1 MKKFRKAGA
10 WLLTGA
16 MLATTFAYAAPGTA
30 KAADPFTG
38 SLAKVDSVEVDGNIA
53 TISFNDGAVTG
64 RITLLEDGIFR
75 YNVDP
80 SGEFGEYAKV
90 RSGYPETGKIQA
102 QPDDSEN
109 YTKPDA
115 QMEDAGD
122 AFTIKAKDGSTVIG
136 FDKDTAKM
144 TVRTGDK
151 VVMEEA
157 EALAIGSSST
167 VQTLV
172 KHDQNNNGLAEEF
185 FGGGTQNGRF
195 VHTGEVINIANE
207 SKWVD
212 GNVSSPSPFYY
223 TTNGYGVLRN
233 TWQNGSYDFGAT
245 DDGIVTATH
254 NESEY
259 DAYIFVSAGDD
270 GSSVS
275 ADLLDG
281 YFKVTGNP
289 VLLPE
294 YGFYLG
300 HLNAY
305 NRDAWSDTTDIGS
318 NWTIKGND
326 PYTSEGTTT
335 YERGGT
341 GVMIAAGEEGESLNG
356 TEPTV
361 SVDNMPSDVT
371 HPGKWSARTVLDEY
385 LAYDMP
391 FGFFLPN
398 DGYGAGY
405 GQNGYNMTGG
415 VEADGSS
422 SDERLAAV
430 AANVAN
436 LEAFAKYAADKGVA
450 TGLWTQSNLTPDSNP
465 NTYWHLLRDFEAEVE
480 AGVTTLKT
488 DVAWVGPGYSFQLS
502 GVKEG
507 YETVTEIQKTRP
519 NIISLDGWAGSQRY
533 NSVWTGDQT
542 GGNWEYIRF
551 HIPTFIG
558 QSLSGNPNIGSDMDG
573 IWGGDPVIA
582 TREYQ
587 WKSFAPQMLDMDGWG
602 SYAKGPYVHG
612 DPYTGVSRM
621 YLKMKAM
628 MMPYIYTNAYAA
640 ANIET
645 GNGDK
650 GLPMIRAMFLEFPEE
665 SYAYTKEGS
674 QYQYMWGENLLVAP
688 LYQDTNADE
697 MGNDVRNG
705 IYLPGGEDTIW
716 IDYFTGEQYRG
727 GQVLNNFDAPL
738 WKIPLF
744 VKNGAI
750 IPMYAEHNVADPD
763 AENGVD
769 KTQRIIEFWPDTES
783 DFTAIEDDGTYAEN
797 TINSEDTAYGNQ
809 DSVYYGEHVK
819 TKYTSKVEDGTATL
833 TAEKSTGGYT
843 GYDSEKNTTFIVN
856 ASSEPE
862 SVEAYN
868 GDAGLTKEEVD
879 SKEAFDAAVPEA
891 GEYIYFYDESPE
903 IQTFA
908 SAEETEIAAMVAD
921 VGVSGKLYVKFAE
934 TDTQVNEQKLV
945 ISGFVNEG
953 ELNGTGLN
961 ESLEVPTLSNNADD
975 NTPTSITLTWNQ
987 VADASGYELLVDGT
1001 VDAEGNVTSGMIN
1014 YIPSVEG
1021 DTGSFTHTEL
1031 DYASEHTYYIRSVN
1045 ADGHSRWSGEFKAE
1059 SAEDPFRLTPAVTAD
1074 QVTWEGAI
1082 YGSHN
1087 ASLAFDQIFQTVDAG
1102 FHSDGNSIGQK
1113 LTVDYGNAY
1122 VLDYV
1127 EYYPRDDGGNGT
1139 VTRMMVETS
1148 LDGVNW
1154 IQHGDQ
1160 TDGEG
1165 NKYFQM
1171 AQNAETKKLDLSD
1184 PNTGAASIGAR
1195 YIRFTPLASLGN
1207 FFSASELKVYTI
1219 DGGAST
1225 PGTASNPFRAGNIT
1239 SVGMSEPTLTT
1250 FQSMFQKES
1259 SAHGSY
1265 KNDTW
1270 VGEIQNVYG
1279 DINFNGISDIWD
1291 YAFTAF
1297 YVDGGTTKT
1306 GDVAG
1311 DILLLPSATEISS
1324 GDTFTISV
1332 TALDVE
1338 NLNAY
1343 GSIINYD
1350 PDKLEYVGVEYVG
1363 TGAMYTTGM
1372 TGNITYDDGTAYINH
1387 NAINMG
1393 DQPLVNGSKV
1403 LATITM
1409 RAKTDITL
1417 NGVTDVDA
1425 EDFVIDLS
1433 TVTLMGPTFTVK
1445 ESKAVEEVEIP
1456 EILTEGRVPNE
1467 WIVSASAKTT
1477 GPAGDGDDIWASLD
1491 GDPTTYTNN
1500 SYGNSANKP
1509 QEYDFELSSE
1519 VLLDMVRICP
1529 RLSAGGG
1536 ISGGNSAPSKVTVL
1550 VSTDGTQYRE
1560 IVTDF
1565 EIDSTKADFTD
1576 VEFTTPTV
1584 AKYVKLIIDSNDDAW
1599 YCVATGEVE
1608 LHMTTEAPLKKIDAA
1623 ENTAKQIHVGYLGDV
1638 DAVITPESYPNQYFT
1653 ATSSDESK
1661 ARIITLVG
1669 EDGGPVYKVLGVS
1682 EGKVTITLTS
1692 AADDSVFCTYEL
1704 EVLGGPDKTDLKDAI
1719 QKTDGVVES
1728 IYTADS
1734 YASYSEARKYALEID
1749 GKQDATRS
1757 EVEKATTDLLNA
1769 YDALTVQPVDE
1780 SLKLKEAVVVGG
1792 DALYSDSNV
1801 YSNMF
1806 DDDLSTFWESPYGRA
1821 DVQLP
1826 QNVILTLADNYLLEQ
1841 LSFTSHTIHNGGVT
1855 QYTISVR
1862 TENGDWIEVASG
1874 TVDADAYRQGQN
1886 VRIDARFAPTEAKYV
1901 KFTAVQSVG
1910 RVSEEDNV
1918 YARIAEMDLY
1928 GTTRADKTSLNNL
1941 ISTVDNLD
1949 QSKYTESSWAALSEP
1964 LAKAKAV
1971 SADNSATT
1979 AEVKDAYDALY
1990 AVYNDLEE
1998 ITTPDPGPGESVR
2011 DELAQVIS
2019 EMSGIKNNNYT
2030 ADSWKRFE
2038 DAYQAALDM
2047 QENLSAPDEEVRAV
2061 IEELKAAYTELD
2073 KDWKAE
2079 LEDVLAE
2086 MRGVANDNYTD
2097 VSWGVFQS
2105 QIQAAQD
2112 MLDAGDASDSELQAM
2127 ITALQRARGDLVKK
2141 DDGTTKPGGGDGNG
2155 SGGAQTGDGKGDGG
2169 EAVQTGDHTS
2179 VTGLLAAVLISG
2191 GAVVVLA
2198 RRKKER

>member
-122 AFTIKAKDGSTVIG
+122 AFTIKAKDGSTVIE

-769 KTQRIIEFWPDTES
+769 KTQRIIEFWPDAES

-1250 FQSMFQKES
+1250 FQQMFQKES

-1265 KNDTW
+1265 KNNTW
-1270 VGEIQNVYG
+1270 VGEIQEVYG

-1297 YVDGGTTKT
+1297 YVDGGTAKT

-1311 DILLLPSATEISS
+1311 DILLLPSATEINA
-1324 GDTFTISV
+1324 GETFTISV

-1350 PDKLEYVGVEYVG
+1350 PDKVSYVGVEYTG
-1363 TGAMYTTGM
+1363 TGSMYTAGM
-1372 TGNITYDDGTAYINH
+1372 TGNITNDDGTAYINH

-1409 RAKTDITL
+1409 QAKENITL
-1417 NGVTDVDA
+1417 NGVTDTSD
-1425 EDFVIDLS
+1425 DNFVIDLS

-1445 ESKAVEEVEIP
+1445 ESKAVEEAEIP
-1456 EILTEGRVPNE
+1456 EILTEGKVPNE
-1467 WIVSASAKTT
+1467 WIVNAVAKTT
-1477 GPAGDGDDIWASLD
+1477 GPAGVGWSDGDDIWDSLD
-1491 GDPTTYTNN
+1491 GDKTTYTNN
-1500 SYGNSANKP
+1500 SYGNPANKP
-1509 QEYDFELSSE
+1509 QQYDFELSSE

-1529 RLSAGGG
+1529 RLFANGTIGGG
-1536 ISGGNSAPSKVTVL
+1536 APNKVTVL
-1550 VSTDGTQYRE
+1550 ASTDGTQYDE

-1565 EIDSTKADFTD
+1565 AIDPTKADFTD
-1576 VEFTTPTV
+1576 VEFTPTE
-1584 AKYVKLIIDSNDDAW
+1584 AKYVRLVIDSADDTG

-1608 LHMTTEAPLKKIDAA
+1608 LHMTTEAPLEKIEAA
-1623 ENTAKQIHVGYLGDV
+1623 ENTATQIHVGYLGDV

-1653 ATSSDESK
+1653 ATSDDEGV
-1661 ARIITLVG
+1661 ARIITLAG
-1669 EDGGPVYKVLGVS
+1669 EDGNPVYKVLGVS
-1682 EGKVTITLTS
+1682 EGTATITLTS
-1692 AADDSVFCTYEL
+1692 AADEEITCQYTL

-1719 QKTDGVVES
+1719 QQTTGVVGS
-1728 IYTADS
+1728 IYTTDS
-1734 YASYSEARKYALEID
+1734 YEAFEAAREHAVEID
-1749 GKQDATRS
+1749 EKEDATRS
-1757 EVEKATTDLLNA
+1757 EVETATTNLLDA
-1769 YDALTVQPVDE
+1769 YNALTVQPVDE
-1780 SLKLKEAVVVGG
+1780 SLHLDEDIVTEGE
-1792 DALYSDSNV
+1792 ALYSESNV

-1806 DDDLSTFWESPYGRA
+1806 DGDLGTYWESPYG
-1821 DVQLP
+1821 DPSSIHLP
-1826 QNVILTLADNYLLEQ
+1826 QDVVLTLADNYKLEQ
-1841 LSFTSHTIHNGGVT
+1841 VSFTSHTIHNGGIT
-1855 QYTISVR
+1855 EYIISVR
-1862 TENGDWIEVASG
+1862 TEDGDWMEVASG
-1874 TVDADAYRQGQN
+1874 TVNADDYRQGQN
-1886 VRIDARFAPTEAKYV
+1886 VRIDARFTPVEAKYV

-1910 RVSEEDNV
+1910 RIPEEDNV

-1928 GTTRADKTSLNNL
+1928 GTTTADKTSLNSL
-1941 ISTVDNLD
+1941 INTVDGLD
-1949 QSKYTESSWAALSEP
+1949 ESDYTEASWAALSEP
-1964 LAKAKAV
+1964 LAAAKAV
-1971 SADNSATT
+1971 AADNSATT
-1979 AEVKDAYDALY
+1979 AEVTAAYNALN
-1990 AVYNDLEE
+1990 AVYQALEE
-1998 ITTPDPGPGESVR
+1998 ATDPDPEVSLR
-2011 DELAQVIS
+2011 EELAQLIS
-2019 EMSGIKNNNYT
+2019 DMSGITDNNYT
-2030 ADSWKRFE
+2030 EESWKRFD
-2038 DAYQAALDM
+2038 DAYKAALEM
-2047 QENLSAPDEEVRAV
+2047 YENASASDDEIRAV
-2061 IEELKAAYTELD
+2061 IDELEAARAGLA

-2079 LEDVLAE
+2079 LEDLVAE
-2086 MRGVANDNYTD
+2086 LEGMSKDNYTD
-2097 VSWGVFQS
+2097 VSWEAFQS
-2105 QIQAAQD
+2105 QLKAAQD
-2112 MLDAGDASDSELQAM
+2112 MLDAGTASDDELQAM
-2127 ITALQRARGDLVKK
+2127 VTALQTAVDNLVRK
-2141 DDGTTKPGGGDGNG
+2141 DAGTTTPGGG
-2155 SGGAQTGDGKGDGG
+2155 TGTGTGTGEGTDEPDDGK
-2169 EAVQTGDHTS
+2169 AVQTGVDAPWP
-2179 VTGLLAAVLISG
+2179 GFLAAAVISG
-2191 GAVVVLA
+2191 GAAVVLA
-2198 RRKKER
+2198 RRKLRR